1 MTDIEAIFLSSV
13 YQLAERYNCIIDVD
27 IATKTLNFT
36 GVSSEI
42 ETELALEIERI
53 WGDYLGG

>member
-1 MTDIEAIFLSSV
+1 MTDIEAIFLSNV
-13 YQLAERYNCIIDVD
+13 YLIAERYNCIIDVD
-27 IATKTLNFT
+27 LETKTLNFT

-53 WGDYLGG
+53 WGDYLA